1 MDILL
6 ATNNNGKV
14 KEMKEILSDIG
25 INVFSLRDKN
35 IVADVVEDGTTFEE
49 NSMKKAKEIQ
59 KLSGM
64 ITVADDSGLEVDYL
78 SGAPG
83 VYSARYAGE
92 NATDREKYTKL
103 LSELNGVPENKR
115 KAKFVSVISI
125 AFPDGQSKSVR
136 GECLGT
142 ITKEPIGTKGFGYDP
157 VFFCT
162 EINKT
167 FGLASDEEKNSVSHR
182 GKALHELKE
191 YLKQMLQ

>member
-14 KEMKEILSDIG
+14 KEMKEILSDLG
-25 INVFSLRDKN
+25 INVFSLKDKN
-35 IVADVVEDGTTFEE
+35 INADVVEDGTTFEE

-78 SGAPG
+78 GGAPG

-92 NATDREKYTKL
+92 NATDKDKYTKL
-103 LSELNGVPENKR
+103 LSELDGVPENKR
-115 KAKFVSVISI
+115 SARFVSVVSI
-125 AFPDGQSKSVR
+125 AFPDGKSKSVR

>member
-6 ATNNNGKV
+6 ATNNNGKA